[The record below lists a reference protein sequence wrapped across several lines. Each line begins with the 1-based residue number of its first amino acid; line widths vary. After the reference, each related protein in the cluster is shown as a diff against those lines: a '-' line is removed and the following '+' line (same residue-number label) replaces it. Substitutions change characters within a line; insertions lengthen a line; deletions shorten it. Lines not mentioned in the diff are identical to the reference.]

1 MMDEQIYHKIAAA
14 AAAYGVN
21 PRTIQK
27 WKETGLPR
35 RWQMDVW
42 LKSREMRLG
51 LTPEIIE
58 SVSIPRRNKE

>member
-1 MMDEQIYHKIAAA
+1 MMDKQTFDKIARAA
-14 AAAYGVN
+14 ADYGVE

-35 RWQMDVW
+35 RWQFDIW
-42 LKSREMRLG
+42 LKSRELRLG

-58 SVSIPRRNKE
+58 SVSIPRRES